1 MTPWNAAGMLKLAE
15 EYNSELIDTEEED
28 EDA

>member
-1 MTPWNAAGMLKLAE
+1 MTPWNAAGMLRLAE